1 MTAEDRSSRSEIW
14 ISGKLGAAEGAAL
27 VPVADAIGRQ
37 RLLCGQGG
45 SGVFFGAA
53 GGPVAVAERRLVV
66 PPGPFVVGR
75 AEEDLEANVVMLV
88 SGALITT
95 LPCGCRS
102 GSITEPSSL
111 IPAA

>member
-14 ISGKLGAAEGAAL
+14 ISGKLGAAEGSAL

-37 RLLCGQGG
+37 RLLCGQGR

-53 GGPVAVAERRLVV
+53 GWPVAVAERRLVV

-75 AEEDLEANVVMLV
+75 AEEDLAADV
-88 SGALITT
+88 GT
-95 LPCGCRS
+95 LQADADELHPVLGLAPDC
-102 GSITEPSSL
+102 EPS
-111 IPAA
+111 

>member
-75 AEEDLEANVVMLV
+75 AEEDLEANVGMLEADADELHK
-88 SGALITT
+88 GLG
-95 LPCGCRS
+95 L
-102 GSITEPSSL
+102 EPDPHPPLLDSRR
-111 IPAA
+111 PD